1 MTSRQTGLEF
11 GDCHYFTKLS
21 ICRLLLG
28 SNSNNDKV
36 NPECRLTAGSVVRID
51 MINNA
56 GIYGA
61 MERY

>member
-1 MTSRQTGLEF
+1 MTSSQTGLEF

-28 SNSNNDKV
+28 SNSNNNKV
-36 NPECRLTAGSVVRID
+36 NRECRLTAGSVVRID
-51 MINNA
+51 IINNA

-61 MERY
+61 MEQY

>member
-11 GDCHYFTKLS
+11 GDCHYFT

-61 MERY
+61 MEQY